1 VFDSLLA
8 SRPGR
13 TEGSTKATAASIVI
27 HAVIIVALI
36 YAPAHAALTP
46 DEGDPVLIPL
56 PQNDPLPPPT
66 VLPPTP
72 PPTAVTAPTPLGFTA
87 MAMPDVVP
95 PDIPPPQ
102 VGVSVRAEDYEP
114 IGVRGG
120 SPNGTATHASVSD
133 EIAAPFMTPMDVRP
147 KLINRDDIAKAIG
160 RNYPPMLRD
169 AGVTGTTT
177 VWFYIDETGKT
188 VKQLV
193 KQSSG
198 FALLDSAAMRVAPLM
213 KFSPAKAQDKAIPV
227 WVGLD
232 IQFTISR

>member
-1 VFDSLLA
+1 
-8 SRPGR
+8 
-13 TEGSTKATAASIVI
+13 
-27 HAVIIVALI
+27 
-36 YAPAHAALTP
+36 
-46 DEGDPVLIPL
+46 
-56 PQNDPLPPPT
+56 
-66 VLPPTP
+66 
-72 PPTAVTAPTPLGFTA
+72 
-87 MAMPDVVP
+87 
-95 PDIPPPQ
+95 
-102 VGVSVRAEDYEP
+102 
-114 IGVRGG
+114 
-120 SPNGTATHASVSD
+120 
-133 EIAAPFMTPMDVRP
+133 
-147 KLINRDDIAKAIG
+147 
-160 RNYPPMLRD
+160 MLRD